1 MLSVTDKSDSWVS
14 SGSKKMFVESNIVA
28 VQWVINI
35 TFNTLQNES
44 TLLGLQLSCC
54 LGPSNLADSE
64 ALEWVSGWMVSTME
78 DEGHLDP
85 SALLPLLQSSNYH
98 WEARWYE
105 GKTIKNI
112 PRLYL
117 LLLQLLWPEKKSS
130 GTTTEREVVTHGK
143 CTWGSRLTMALLLQ
157 FSFSLHH

>member
-28 VQWVINI
+28 LQWVINI

-64 ALEWVSGWMVSTME
+64 ALERVRG
-78 DEGHLDP
+78 
-85 SALLPLLQSSNYH
+85 
-98 WEARWYE
+98 
-105 GKTIKNI
+105 
-112 PRLYL
+112 
-117 LLLQLLWPEKKSS
+117 
-130 GTTTEREVVTHGK
+130 
-143 CTWGSRLTMALLLQ
+143 
-157 FSFSLHH
+157 